1 MKLADVY
8 DRLAEEE
15 RRERRRMDRLYYR
28 IRTFPQRLER
38 VRTRMAILEREA
50 AELGMTDL
58 L

>member
-1 MKLADVY
+1 MKLADVHE
-8 DRLAEEE
+8 RIAEEE

-28 IRTFPQRLER
+28 IRTFPKRLER